1 MAFDPAV
8 LDSDTLTNKQTKN
21 GATRMLHDQDRR
33 DTNRLG
39 RAPHQRVGGR
49 RCDVRGQRGTRARS

>member
-39 RAPHQRVGGR
+39 RRSASTCR
-49 RCDVRGQRGTRARS
+49 RSPL